1 MIRLAGK
8 VPDDEI
14 EVRYTGLRPGEKLT
28 EELFHPDERLTP
40 TSNEKILLAEG
51 RSIDSAHFWGLF
63 AELGKAVEVY
73 DHVRAKEIAI
83 SLVPEYELRDAGRSD
98 PTAYVA

>member
-1 MIRLAGK
+1 MK
-8 VPDDEI
+8 
-14 EVRYTGLRPGEKLT
+14 
-28 EELFHPDERLTP
+28 
-40 TSNEKILLAEG
+40 KILLAEG

-83 SLVPEYELRDAGRSD
+83 SLVPEYELRGAGRSD